1 MLLIVFDSKT
11 GNVRRFVHKL
21 GFPENKEIELK
32 AGLKVYEPYI
42 LVTYTTGMGQVPPS
56 TLDFLKSNPNNLYA
70 VVASGNKN
78 WGQNFALSANKISTM
93 YGVPILHKF
102 EMSGMPEDVEIVR
115 ERVQNISY
123 ETYRIKQRS
132 DTA

>member
-1 MLLIVFDSKT
+1 MLIVYDSKT
-11 GNVRRFVHKL
+11 GNVRRFFNKL
-21 GFPENKEIELK
+21 GLPENKGIEIR

-42 LVTYTTGMGQVPPS
+42 LLTYTTGMGQVPQT
-56 TLDFLKSNPNNLYA
+56 TLDFLKTNNRNLHA

-78 WGQNFALSANKISTM
+78 WGQNFALSANKISIM

-115 ERVQNISY
+115 ERVQNINY
-123 ETYRIKQRS
+123 ETYRTKQRS

>member
-1 MLLIVFDSKT
+1 MLIVYDSKT
-11 GNVRRFVHKL
+11 GNVRRFFNKL
-21 GFPENKEIELK
+21 GLPANKGIEIS
-32 AGLKVYEPYI
+32 AGLKVHEPYI
-42 LVTYTTGMGQVPPS
+42 LLTYTTGMGQVPQT
-56 TLDFLKSNPNNLYA
+56 TLDFLKINHPNLHA

-78 WGQNFALSANKISTM
+78 WGQNFALSANQISTM

-115 ERVQNISY
+115 ERVQSISY
-123 ETYRIKQRS
+123 ETYRTKQRS

>member
-1 MLLIVFDSKT
+1 MFDSKT
-11 GNVRRFVHKL
+11 GNVRRFVQKL
-21 GFPENKEIELK
+21 GLPENKVIELK

-42 LVTYTTGMGQVPPS
+42 LVTYTTGMGQVPQT
-56 TLDFLKSNPNNLYA
+56 TLDFLKANRISLHA
-70 VVASGNKN
+70 VAASGNRN

-102 EMSGMPEDVEIVR
+102 EMSGMPEDMEIFR

>member
-1 MLLIVFDSKT
+1 MFIVFDSKT
-11 GNVRRFVHKL
+11 GNVRRFAQKL
-21 GFPENKEIELK
+21 GLPEHNLIELK
-32 AGLKVYEPYI
+32 AGLKVYEPFI
-42 LVTYTTGMGQVPPS
+42 LLTYTTGMGQVPQT
-56 TLDFLKSNPNNLYA
+56 TLDFLKANHTNLYA
-70 VVASGNKN
+70 VVSSGNKN
-78 WGQNFALSANKISTM
+78 WGQNFALSANKISNM

-123 ETYRIKQRS
+123 ETHRIKQRS